1 MNTQVEEETYNP
13 WSVVNLVFRHLASEG
28 LHPVLGETGDPG
40 PPAAA
45 LLRAL
50 GITPASEGNRQ
61 VSARTATS
69 SPGSAR
75 PSRRETRLSQVESTR
90 RPKARCDPEHKDFH
104 AVGTRP
110 KEGCR

>member
-1 MNTQVEEETYNP
+1 MNTRVEEETYNP

-61 VSARTATS
+61 VSARTADELARLREAF
-69 SPGSAR
+69 GSG
-75 PSRRETRLSQVESTR
+75 
-90 RPKARCDPEHKDFH
+90 DPP
-104 AVGTRP
+104 VSG
-110 KEGCR
+110 

>member
-1 MNTQVEEETYNP
+1 MDTQAGEETYNP
-13 WSVVNLVFRHLASEG
+13 WSVVNLVFRQLASEG

-61 VSARTATS
+61 VSDQTKNELARL
-69 SPGSAR
+69 
-75 PSRRETRLSQVESTR
+75 REAFEAS
-90 RPKARCDPEHKDFH
+90 DPP
-104 AVGTRP
+104 VSG
-110 KEGCR
+110 